1 MNIGQAFSF
10 RASSF
15 GMGPKFFASVHEV
28 GITGEGNAPILLAV
42 NFTNYFISSPAYF
55 GAASTTDS
63 NGNVVTL
70 TIDSNIQLVSGED
83 NLFYGA
89 SLAVNPSGAVGTFTT
104 TMCIVFI
111 GNGTY

>member
-15 GMGPKFFASVHEV
+15 GMGAKFFASVHEV
-28 GITGEGNAPILLAV
+28 CITGEGNAPILLDV
-42 NFTNYFISSPAYF
+42 NFTNYFISRPAYF

-70 TIDSNIQLVSGED
+70 TIDSGITIIPTD
-83 NLFYGA
+83 PLFTGA
-89 SLAVNPSGAVGTFTT
+89 SLSINPSGAVGTFTT
-104 TMCIVFI
+104 KMCIVFI